1 MPVAKRRKVTT
12 TLPKSNPSSLRA
24 ITAFT
29 KVSKSQVTSK
39 SIYDKVDC
47 SAPTQLAKSFEADRK
62 RKLQVVEIEVDA
74 AAVEA
79 SAILRTAIGHSQR
92 DIKPL
97 PQRRSTDSQKIPET
111 PRKSVLSSSANSNP
125 AKTPT
130 KGARALLDNLILSSS
145 SGKFQTSPL
154 RSQESAVEETYSSS
168 YESVI
173 EVRPIVDEDG
183 KLPTELLDILNLH
196 SSFLTAL
203 SLYHA
208 HNGTQTPADLR
219 VLCPDVSR
227 AWGKRKV
234 MLEDIRRILGVL
246 NNDITE
252 DKSQYNRPLAHLSLS
267 DYGHGKIC
275 VETKNGIGK
284 DRKASAPLDENRLN
298 NAFGRNLQKLWNDRE
313 RDEEAIV
320 SIFIGNLPLEPI
332 TTCSSLT
339 KISPLLAKGQ
349 RRLEDLKAGILLKK
363 QVEKEQAITV
373 SITDEKGRKLTLL
386 ERLKAKELRQS
397 TLPAP
402 PSKAELGRRAAL
414 HRLEEVVS
422 VLSLLTTSTSIGQQR
437 VSFTMP
443 TVLGKLKDSFKTP
456 ISREEGETCVRLLA
470 SDIAPEWL
478 RVVKMG
484 KTNAVVVNRDNRPSD
499 LDIKERVKRAVG

>member
-1 MPVAKRRKVTT
+1 MTT
-12 TLPKSNPSSLRA
+12 SVSKSNPSSAKA

-29 KVSKSQVTSK
+29 KVSKSQVASK
-39 SIYDKVDC
+39 SIYDKADC
-47 SAPTQLAKSFEADRK
+47 SAPSQLVKSFDADRK
-62 RKLQVVEIEVDA
+62 RKIQIVEIEVDA

-79 SAILRTAIGHSQR
+79 SDILRATISHTQR
-92 DIKPL
+92 DIKSL

-111 PRKSVLSSSANSNP
+111 PWKSVLSSSVNSTP
-125 AKTPT
+125 TKTPT
-130 KGARALLDNLILSSS
+130 KGARALLNNLTLSSLS
-145 SGKFQTSPL
+145 EKSPTFPL
-154 RSQESAVEETYSSS
+154 RSQESAAEETYSSS

-173 EVRPIVDEDG
+173 EIQSIADEER

-227 AWGKRKV
+227 TWGKRKV
-234 MLEDIRRILGVL
+234 MLEDIRRILGIL
-246 NNDITE
+246 NSDIAE
-252 DKSQYNRPLAHLSLS
+252 GKSQYDRPLARLTLS

-275 VETKNGIGK
+275 VETKSGIGK
-284 DRKASAPLDENRLN
+284 GGKESAPLDENRMN
-298 NAFGRNLQKLWNDRE
+298 NAFGRNLQKLWNDRK
-313 RDEEAIV
+313 RDEEVIV
-320 SIFIGNLPLEPI
+320 NMFIKNLPLEPV
-332 TTCSSLT
+332 TTCPSLT

-363 QVEKEQAITV
+363 QVEKERATAV
-373 SITDEKGRKLTLL
+373 LITDEKGRKLTLL
-386 ERLKAKELRQS
+386 ERLQAKELRQS

-414 HRLEEVVS
+414 HRLEEVIS
-422 VLSLLTTSTSIGQQR
+422 VLSLLTTSTSVGQQR

-470 SDIAPEWL
+470 TEIVPEWL

-499 LDIKERVKRAVG
+499 LDIKERVKRAIG